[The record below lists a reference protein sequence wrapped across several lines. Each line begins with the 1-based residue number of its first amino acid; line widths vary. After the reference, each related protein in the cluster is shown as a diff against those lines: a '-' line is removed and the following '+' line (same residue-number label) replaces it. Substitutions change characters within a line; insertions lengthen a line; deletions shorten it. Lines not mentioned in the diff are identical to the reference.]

1 MLRTL
6 ELAIALNAIPISV
19 KDTMNSFFVELMLES
34 FDAIC
39 STNAPG
45 NWCAFDSSKSI
56 TSPSTRMSAV
66 RMELRRTSTTPEVLV
81 C

>member
-39 STNAPG
+39 STNAPTKTQ
-45 NWCAFDSSKSI
+45 CVVQYKTTLSI
-56 TSPSTRMSAV
+56 YIFTSNKKQLSLESN
-66 RMELRRTSTTPEVLV
+66 EIS
-81 C
+81 